1 MPSGVEEEPV
11 RSAATCECG
20 VRWCV
25 DIESHDVVRV
35 PPRGDDV
42 LNTGK
47 VGSSEDLS
55 ISDEVVPAY
64 PKNRTL
70 ASYVGSLELP

>member
-1 MPSGVEEEPV
+1 
-11 RSAATCECG
+11 
-20 VRWCV
+20 
-25 DIESHDVVRV
+25 VVRV

-42 LNTGK
+42 LNTLNTGK

>member
-1 MPSGVEEEPV
+1 
-11 RSAATCECG
+11 
-20 VRWCV
+20 
-25 DIESHDVVRV
+25 VVRV

-70 ASYVGSLELP
+70 ASYVGGLERP

>member
-1 MPSGVEEEPV
+1 M
-11 RSAATCECG
+11 
-20 VRWCV
+20 
-25 DIESHDVVRV
+25 DIESDDVVRV

-47 VGSSEDLS
+47 VGSSADLS

-64 PKNRTL
+64 PKNRTM
-70 ASYVGSLELP
+70 ASHVEGLELNKSYCNSDLGLCFRTVLKWFH

>member
-1 MPSGVEEEPV
+1 M
-11 RSAATCECG
+11 
-20 VRWCV
+20 

-47 VGSSEDLS
+47 VGSSADLS
-55 ISDEVVPAY
+55 ISHEVVPAY
-64 PKNRTL
+64 PMNRTM
-70 ASYVGSLELP
+70 ASHVGGLELP